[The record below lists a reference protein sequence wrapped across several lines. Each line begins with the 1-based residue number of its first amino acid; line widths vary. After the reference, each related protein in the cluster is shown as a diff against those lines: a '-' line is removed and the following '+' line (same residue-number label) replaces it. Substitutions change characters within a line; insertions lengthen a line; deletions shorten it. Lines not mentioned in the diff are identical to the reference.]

1 MIINKHIERKIL
13 TDYFFIEGKIPIDSN
28 YFIRNIEEAVR
39 KDNNENY
46 KTHVK
51 GQMTSWSHFKEDK
64 KFNEI
69 LQKLI
74 NEVDKNVSLPKYK
87 LIDAW
92 GYCLKKNEKTN
103 FHLHDSLWSGAIYL
117 TKHSQKLEFPQINQS
132 VKPEKGK
139 FVLFSS
145 FLEHGCKASKSKNI
159 KYGISFNMKTLSVSE
174 DV

>member
-13 TDYFFIEGKIPIDSN
+13 TDYFFIEGKIPIDSD
-28 YFIRNIEEAVR
+28 YFINSIEAAV
-39 KDNNENY
+39 KTDNNENY

-51 GQMTSWSHFKEDK
+51 GQMTSWQHFARDT

-69 LQKLI
+69 LQKFI
-74 NEVDKNVSLPKYK
+74 TEVDKNISLPRYR
-87 LIDAW
+87 LMDAW
-92 GYCLKKNEKTN
+92 GYCLKKDEKTN
-103 FHLHDSLWSGAIYL
+103 FHTHDSLWSAAIYL
-117 TKHSQKLEFPQINQS
+117 NKHSQRLEFPQINQS

-145 FLEHGCKASKSKNI
+145 ILEHGCKASKSESI
-159 KYGISFNMKTLSVSE
+159 KYGISFNMKTLSVA